1 MVEKLG
7 RRNLLLLGAVGMC
20 VCQCKQAKPIP
31 VDLWLTK
38 LL

>member
-20 VCQCKQAKPIP
+20 VCQCKQARPIS
-31 VDLWLTK
+31 VGLQLT
-38 LL
+38 LIL